1 MFFEK
6 CSDSIDTWNYSDV
19 DMVGTK
25 WPDVML
31 FVGMCID
38 TCIFLL
44 VCPLI
49 SVCLEKVLFVIN
61 D

>member
-1 MFFEK
+1 MIALTLE
-6 CSDSIDTWNYSDV
+6 ITRDV
-19 DMVGTK
+19 DVVATK

-31 FVGMCID
+31 FVRMCID